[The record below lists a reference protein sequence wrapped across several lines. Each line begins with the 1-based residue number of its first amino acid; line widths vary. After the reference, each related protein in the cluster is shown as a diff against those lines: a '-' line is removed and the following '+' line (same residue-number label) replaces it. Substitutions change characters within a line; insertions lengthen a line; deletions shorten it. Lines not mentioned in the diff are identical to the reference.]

1 MVIADFLKYLNSN
14 DGIWIATIRHEV
26 QLSDMNVKSY
36 FYLIILKEKLEI
48 WSPGKQIVSYIHYIK
63 IPLCMNILYV
73 YTIYI
78 CMYIY
83 ICIYIYTYKLHI

>member
-1 MVIADFLKYLNSN
+1 MIIADFLKYLNSN
-14 DGIWIATIRHEV
+14 DRIWIATIRHNV

-78 CMYIY
+78 YIY
-83 ICIYIYTYKLHI
+83 VCIYIYTYIIHI